1 MKQLIQDSLD
11 ENIELIKKV
20 EQVDWNVIEEAENAV
35 SSTLEEFQ

>member
-1 MKQLIQDSLD
+1 MKKLIQDSLD

-20 EQVDWNVIEEAENAV
+20 EQVDWNVIEEAEHAV